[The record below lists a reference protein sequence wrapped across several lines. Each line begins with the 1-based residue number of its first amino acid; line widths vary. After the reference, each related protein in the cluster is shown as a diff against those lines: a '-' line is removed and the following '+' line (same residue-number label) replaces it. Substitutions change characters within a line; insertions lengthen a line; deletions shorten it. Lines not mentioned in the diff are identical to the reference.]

1 MDSLLRIFPQKRR
14 AFWQK
19 TADNGEKICEIRLRV
34 DRPVIVE
41 TSRGDYFL
49 NNGGEWQEHPYGAHL
64 VTEAEIRELIA
75 WLCQDSVYAYAD
87 EIRQGFLTVE
97 GGHRIGLC
105 GQAVLENETVIRTL
119 KNIAFINIRVAH
131 EIRGAADGI
140 LPKLYK
146 KGKFQNTLIVSPPGF
161 GKTTLLRDLIRQISD
176 GNTYGAGLRVG
187 VVDERSELAGS
198 YLGRPQNDLGMRTD
212 MDGVDIIQS
221 IRQWSNVPIIV
232 ISARSEDTDK
242 IEALDNG
249 ADDYLTK
256 PFSVDELLARL
267 RVTQRRLSFMQETM
281 SAQDSV
287 FVNGPLKIDFSAG
300 CACLNEEPLA
310 LTPTE
315 YKLLCLMARNV
326 GKVLTHTYITEHVW
340 GSSFKS
346 DVASLR
352 VFMATLRKKL
362 ESAPG
367 APQQI
372 HIYW

>member
-119 KNIAFINIRVAH
+119 KNISFINIRVAH

-161 GKTTLLRDLIRQISD
+161 GKTTLLRDLIRQLSD
-176 GNTYGAGLRVG
+176 GFVLDSRKIQGYTVG
-187 VVDERSELAGS
+187 VVDERSEIAGCF
-198 YLGRPQNDLGMRTD
+198 LGEPQNDVGMRTD
-212 MDGVDIIQS
+212 V
-221 IRQWSNVPIIV
+221 
-232 ISARSEDTDK
+232 
-242 IEALDNG
+242 LDNCPKDAG
-249 ADDYLTK
+249 MEMLLRSMAPQILAVDEIATERDVQTLQKAMHCGTKVLATVHGTSFAELEKK
-256 PFSVDELLARL
+256 PFLQPLLH
-267 RVTQRRLSFMQETM
+267 MQEFTRFIVLKGQGT
-281 SAQDSV
+281 S
-287 FVNGPLKIDFSAG
+287 FVY
-300 CACLNEEPLA
+300 NEKGEQ
-310 LTPTE
+310 
-315 YKLLCLMARNV
+315 LL
-326 GKVLTHTYITEHVW
+326 
-340 GSSFKS
+340 
-346 DVASLR
+346 
-352 VFMATLRKKL
+352 
-362 ESAPG
+362 
-367 APQQI
+367 
-372 HIYW
+372 

>member
-41 TSRGDYFL
+41 TSREDYFL

-212 MDGVDIIQS
+212 VLDACPKAKGMQMLL
-221 IRQWSNVPIIV
+221 
-232 ISARSEDTDK
+232 RSMSPDVV
-242 IEALDNG
+242 A
-249 ADDYLTK
+249 
-256 PFSVDELLARL
+256 VDELGKKEDFKAVESVVHCGCKLFATAHGNSLEDIL
-267 RVTQRRLSFMQETM
+267 RQPFFQKLRELE
-281 SAQDSV
+281 V
-287 FVNGPLKIDFSAG
+287 FERYIVLGKKGHAG
-300 CACLNEEPLA
+300 SIEAI
-310 LTPTE
+310 
-315 YKLLCLMARNV
+315 YD
-326 GKVLTHTYITEHVW
+326 GK
-340 GSSFKS
+340 GK
-346 DVASLR
+346 
-352 VFMATLRKKL
+352 
-362 ESAPG
+362 PC
-367 APQQI
+367 
-372 HIYW
+372 

>member
-187 VVDERSELAGS
+187 VVDERSDLRMIWGC
-198 YLGRPQNDLGMRTD
+198 GRM
-212 MDGVDIIQS
+212 
-221 IRQWSNVPIIV
+221 
-232 ISARSEDTDK
+232 
-242 IEALDNG
+242 
-249 ADDYLTK
+249 
-256 PFSVDELLARL
+256 
-267 RVTQRRLSFMQETM
+267 
-281 SAQDSV
+281 
-287 FVNGPLKIDFSAG
+287 
-300 CACLNEEPLA
+300 
-310 LTPTE
+310 
-315 YKLLCLMARNV
+315 CLMAVPRPRGCYYFCVPCHLKSLQWMNWGRKRTGWPYKKQRPAAAV
-326 GKVLTHTYITEHVW
+326 CWPLCMERMRRTQQSAWVNPACDRYLT
-340 GSSFKS
+340 
-346 DVASLR
+346 A
-352 VFMATLRKKL
+352 
-362 ESAPG
+362 
-367 APQQI
+367 
-372 HIYW
+372 

>member
-119 KNIAFINIRVAH
+119 KNISFINIRVAH

-146 KGKFQNTLIVSPPGF
+146 KGKFQNTLIV
-161 GKTTLLRDLIRQISD
+161 
-176 GNTYGAGLRVG
+176 
-187 VVDERSELAGS
+187 
-198 YLGRPQNDLGMRTD
+198 
-212 MDGVDIIQS
+212 
-221 IRQWSNVPIIV
+221 
-232 ISARSEDTDK
+232 
-242 IEALDNG
+242 
-249 ADDYLTK
+249 
-256 PFSVDELLARL
+256 
-267 RVTQRRLSFMQETM
+267 
-281 SAQDSV
+281 
-287 FVNGPLKIDFSAG
+287 
-300 CACLNEEPLA
+300 
-310 LTPTE
+310 
-315 YKLLCLMARNV
+315 
-326 GKVLTHTYITEHVW
+326 
-340 GSSFKS
+340 
-346 DVASLR
+346 
-352 VFMATLRKKL
+352 
-362 ESAPG
+362 
-367 APQQI
+367 
-372 HIYW
+372 

>member
-19 TADNGEKICEIRLRV
+19 TADNGGKICEIRLRV

-212 MDGVDIIQS
+212 VLDACPKAKGMQMLL
-221 IRQWSNVPIIV
+221 
-232 ISARSEDTDK
+232 RSMSPDVV
-242 IEALDNG
+242 A
-249 ADDYLTK
+249 
-256 PFSVDELLARL
+256 VDELGKKEDFKAVESVVHCGCKLFATAHGNSLEDIL
-267 RVTQRRLSFMQETM
+267 RQPFFQKLRELE
-281 SAQDSV
+281 V
-287 FVNGPLKIDFSAG
+287 FERYIVLGKKGHAG
-300 CACLNEEPLA
+300 SIEAI
-310 LTPTE
+310 
-315 YKLLCLMARNV
+315 YD
-326 GKVLTHTYITEHVW
+326 GK
-340 GSSFKS
+340 GK
-346 DVASLR
+346 
-352 VFMATLRKKL
+352 
-362 ESAPG
+362 PC
-367 APQQI
+367 
-372 HIYW
+372 

>member
-41 TSRGDYFL
+41 TSREDYFL

-75 WLCQDSVYAYAD
+75 WLCQDS
-87 EIRQGFLTVE
+87 
-97 GGHRIGLC
+97 
-105 GQAVLENETVIRTL
+105 VLENETVIRTL

-212 MDGVDIIQS
+212 VLDGCPKAQGMLLLLRS
-221 IRQWSNVPIIV
+221 MSPQV
-232 ISARSEDTDK
+232 IA
-242 IEALDNG
+242 
-249 ADDYLTK
+249 
-256 PFSVDELLARL
+256 VDELGEE
-267 RVTQRRLSFMQETM
+267 TDRRALQK
-281 SAQDSV
+281 A
-287 FVNGPLKIDFSAG
+287 AACG
-300 CACLNEEPLA
+300 CG
-310 LTPTE
+310 
-315 YKLLCLMARNV
+315 LL
-326 GKVLTHTYITEHVW
+326 
-340 GSSFKS
+340 
-346 DVASLR
+346 
-352 VFMATLRKKL
+352 ATLHGTDETDAAKRL
-362 ESAPG
+362 GESCLR
-367 APQQI
+367 QI
-372 HIYW
+372 FDRIVILKGRGRMECRCSEDF

>member
-41 TSRGDYFL
+41 TSREDYFL

-161 GKTTLLRDLIRQISD
+161 GKTTLLREDLRMIW
-176 GNTYGAGLRVG
+176 GC
-187 VVDERSELAGS
+187 
-198 YLGRPQNDLGMRTD
+198 GRM
-212 MDGVDIIQS
+212 
-221 IRQWSNVPIIV
+221 
-232 ISARSEDTDK
+232 
-242 IEALDNG
+242 
-249 ADDYLTK
+249 
-256 PFSVDELLARL
+256 
-267 RVTQRRLSFMQETM
+267 
-281 SAQDSV
+281 
-287 FVNGPLKIDFSAG
+287 
-300 CACLNEEPLA
+300 
-310 LTPTE
+310 
-315 YKLLCLMARNV
+315 CLMAVPRLRGCYYFCVPCHLKSLQWMNWGRKRTGGPYKKQRPAAAV
-326 GKVLTHTYITEHVW
+326 CWPLCMERTRRTQQSAWVNPACDRYLT
-340 GSSFKS
+340 
-346 DVASLR
+346 A
-352 VFMATLRKKL
+352 
-362 ESAPG
+362 
-367 APQQI
+367 
-372 HIYW
+372 

>member
-119 KNIAFINIRVAH
+119 KNISFINIRVAH

-212 MDGVDIIQS
+212 VLDACPKAKGMQMLL
-221 IRQWSNVPIIV
+221 
-232 ISARSEDTDK
+232 RSMSPDVV
-242 IEALDNG
+242 A
-249 ADDYLTK
+249 
-256 PFSVDELLARL
+256 VDELGKKEDFKAVESVVHCGCKLFATAHGNSLEDIL
-267 RVTQRRLSFMQETM
+267 RQPFFQKLRELE
-281 SAQDSV
+281 V
-287 FVNGPLKIDFSAG
+287 FERYIVLGKKGHAG
-300 CACLNEEPLA
+300 SIEAI
-310 LTPTE
+310 
-315 YKLLCLMARNV
+315 YD
-326 GKVLTHTYITEHVW
+326 GK
-340 GSSFKS
+340 GK
-346 DVASLR
+346 
-352 VFMATLRKKL
+352 
-362 ESAPG
+362 PC
-367 APQQI
+367 
-372 HIYW
+372 

>member
-87 EIRQGFLTVE
+87 EIRQGFLTV
-97 GGHRIGLC
+97 IGLC

-176 GNTYGAGLRVG
+176 GNTYGAGLNLPDAIREYHRMIWG
-187 VVDERSELAGS
+187 C
-198 YLGRPQNDLGMRTD
+198 GRM
-212 MDGVDIIQS
+212 
-221 IRQWSNVPIIV
+221 
-232 ISARSEDTDK
+232 
-242 IEALDNG
+242 
-249 ADDYLTK
+249 
-256 PFSVDELLARL
+256 
-267 RVTQRRLSFMQETM
+267 
-281 SAQDSV
+281 
-287 FVNGPLKIDFSAG
+287 
-300 CACLNEEPLA
+300 
-310 LTPTE
+310 
-315 YKLLCLMARNV
+315 CLMAVPRLRGCYYFCVPCHLKSLQWMNWGRKRTGGPYKKQRPAAAV
-326 GKVLTHTYITEHVW
+326 CWPLCMERTRRTQQSAWVNPACDRYLT
-340 GSSFKS
+340 
-346 DVASLR
+346 A
-352 VFMATLRKKL
+352 
-362 ESAPG
+362 
-367 APQQI
+367 
-372 HIYW
+372 

>member
-1 MDSLLRIFPQKRR
+1 MPAFAKEKFRRNDFAHEVLNSYGRRNMDSLLRIFPQKRR

-119 KNIAFINIRVAH
+119 KNISFINIRVAH

-187 VVDERSELAGS
+187 VVDERSELREAIWEDLRMIWGC
-198 YLGRPQNDLGMRTD
+198 GRM
-212 MDGVDIIQS
+212 
-221 IRQWSNVPIIV
+221 
-232 ISARSEDTDK
+232 
-242 IEALDNG
+242 
-249 ADDYLTK
+249 
-256 PFSVDELLARL
+256 
-267 RVTQRRLSFMQETM
+267 
-281 SAQDSV
+281 
-287 FVNGPLKIDFSAG
+287 
-300 CACLNEEPLA
+300 
-310 LTPTE
+310 
-315 YKLLCLMARNV
+315 CLMAVPRLRGCYYFCVPCHLKSLQWMNWGRKRTGGPYKKQRPAAAV
-326 GKVLTHTYITEHVW
+326 CWPLCMERTRRTQQSAWVNPACDRYLT
-340 GSSFKS
+340 
-346 DVASLR
+346 A
-352 VFMATLRKKL
+352 
-362 ESAPG
+362 
-367 APQQI
+367 
-372 HIYW
+372 